1 VVIQLHIWNADL
13 LVKVAKFICCQL
25 QYNIMKFLVYVATF
39 MLVCITCAS
48 ASDAN
53 ISNINASEINAAFIK
68 QTYNASMGDFPDAY
82 KSLIGDNRIA
92 IRILGENNTIN
103 SLGFVTKNGQLT
115 EAVDGTLKNPTIEIE
130 IKESAITEFQT
141 AQDPVDVFNKAID
154 NKDISVKGNGFIN
167 QLKVNVLLG
176 NPLLPQ
182 LIINLLSPSNQTQAT
197 G

>member
-1 VVIQLHIWNADL
+1 
-13 LVKVAKFICCQL
+13 
-25 QYNIMKFLVYVATF
+25 MKFLIYAATF
-39 MLVCITCAS
+39 LLVCITCAS

-92 IRILGENNTIN
+92 IRILGENNAIN
-103 SLGFVTKNGQLT
+103 SLGLVTKNGQLT

-130 IKESAITEFQT
+130 IKESAITELQT
-141 AQDPVDVFNKAID
+141 AQDPVDVFNNAID

-182 LIINLLSPSNQTQAT
+182 LIINLLSPSNQTQAAV
-197 G
+197 

>member
-1 VVIQLHIWNADL
+1 
-13 LVKVAKFICCQL
+13 
-25 QYNIMKFLVYVATF
+25 
-39 MLVCITCAS
+39 
-48 ASDAN
+48 
-53 ISNINASEINAAFIK
+53 
-68 QTYNASMGDFPDAY
+68 
-82 KSLIGDNRIA
+82 
-92 IRILGENNTIN
+92 
-103 SLGFVTKNGQLT
+103 VTKNGQLT